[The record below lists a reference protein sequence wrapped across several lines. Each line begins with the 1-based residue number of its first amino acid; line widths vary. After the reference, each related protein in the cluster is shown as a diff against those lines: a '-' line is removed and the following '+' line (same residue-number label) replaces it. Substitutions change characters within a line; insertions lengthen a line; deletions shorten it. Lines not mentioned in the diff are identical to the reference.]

1 MHIPPGTGED
11 YYLRMLLNIPRECTY
26 YEDIRTVDT
35 TVYPNFGEACYV
47 LGRLEDDK
55 EYIDAIKK
63 ANQWASADYVRRSFV
78 VLLLSN
84 FLTRPEYAQDTCWS
98 YPAEDVLFNQQKLL
112 NDPRLI
118 YF

>member
-1 MHIPPGTGED
+1 MHIHPGTGED

-35 TVYPNFGEACYV
+35 IVYPNFGEACYV

-98 YPAEDVLFNQQKLL
+98 YPAEDVLFKQQKLL